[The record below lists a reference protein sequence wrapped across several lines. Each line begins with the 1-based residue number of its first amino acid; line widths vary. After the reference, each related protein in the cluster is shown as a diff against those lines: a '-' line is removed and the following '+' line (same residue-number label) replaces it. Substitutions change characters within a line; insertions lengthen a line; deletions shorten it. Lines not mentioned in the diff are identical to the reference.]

1 MISLQVQKHFDANK
15 GIYGSANMS
24 YGTVTVYLAK
34 PKKQVQGG
42 TWILPAVLLSRLDH
56 VQRKP
61 LIKHNSVSTRQNVT
75 RHWIVWILSDSP
87 VSPCLEIPDGPL
99 SVGFSISWNEALGES
114 G

>member
-1 MISLQVQKHFDANK
+1 MA
-15 GIYGSANMS
+15 

-42 TWILPAVLLSRLDH
+42 NWISPAVLLSCLDH

-61 LIKHNSVSTRQNVT
+61 LIQCNSISTRKNVT

-87 VSPCLEIPDGPL
+87 VSPCLELPDDPL
-99 SVGFSISWNEALGES
+99 GVGFSISWNEALGES